1 MGASVTVCD
10 GVVSGIGDLA
20 CAGEVGEVGDLGDDG
35 DGASGFSSSS
45 RVAVSVSVSN
55 NLAESCFSMLAE
67 SALFRL
73 DMCSDARP
81 MPISLGKEF
90 GNRECRVRDC
100 LAVERP
106 ESGIGTAFGVGRL
119 SFMASNILARSTL
132 ASE

>member
-1 MGASVTVCD
+1 MGASLTVCD

-20 CAGEVGEVGDLGDDG
+20 CAGEVGDDG
-35 DGASGFSSSS
+35 EGVSGFSSSS

-73 DMCSDARP
+73 DMCSVAKPR
-81 MPISLGKEF
+81 PISLGKEF
-90 GNRECRVRDC
+90 GNRECRVLDC